1 MKRMYKSALVV
12 IPLYLVAC
20 GSATKPSDN
29 VRFTKLLDMFL
40 MDVSN
45 AAQAKPITGPLE
57 IGSSVL
63 ATVSVQM
70 FEKDISYTVIWTL
83 VGSDG
88 SAAEFDRQTGSS
100 VEFQSPLGA
109 SAAPGATILQHKVA
123 APAPPGAYKVVCRLE
138 QSKAG
143 QQSTS
148 SVSADFQTMPSQ

>member
-29 VRFTKLLDMFL
+29 VRFTKLLDIFL
-40 MDVSN
+40 MDVSI

-57 IGSSVL
+57 IGSSIE
-63 ATVSVQM
+63 ANVSVWA
-70 FEKDISYTVIWTL
+70 FEKDLNYTVIWTL
-83 VGSDG
+83 VGAD
-88 SAAEFDRQTGSS
+88 GSS
-100 VEFQSPLGA
+100 VEFDRQSG
-109 SAAPGATILQHKVA
+109 SSVEFDSPGVPSPPGMTNWQRKVA
-123 APAPPGAYKVVCRLE
+123 APAPPGTYKVVCRLE

-148 SVSADFQTMPSQ
+148 SVSAEFQTMQSK